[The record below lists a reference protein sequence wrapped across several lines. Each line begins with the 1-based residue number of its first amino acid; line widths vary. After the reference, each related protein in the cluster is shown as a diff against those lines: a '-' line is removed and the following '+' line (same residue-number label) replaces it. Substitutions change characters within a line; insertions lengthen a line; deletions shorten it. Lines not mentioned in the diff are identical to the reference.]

1 LPNLTFTPLLCN
13 KTARLG
19 AQDRKA
25 SVKMPTS
32 DPKNRRAVWA
42 WALYDWAN
50 SAFAT
55 TVMAGFFPIFFKQF
69 WSYGADVNLSTAR
82 LGLGNALAG
91 LLVALAAPVLG
102 AIADRGAARKSFLA
116 RFAALGVVS
125 TALLFFV
132 GQGQWIGAI
141 MVYTAAIVGFSGA
154 NVFYDAL
161 LPHVAPRGQLER
173 ISAFGF
179 AAGYLGGG
187 LLFLLNV
194 VMTLKPTL
202 FGLSDSAAAVRWSFL
217 TVAVW
222 WGGFSLLSLCGFSEP
237 PVQADR
243 LSTGASIRFGLG
255 RLMAT
260 LKQVRRY
267 KPVFL
272 FLLAYWFYIDG
283 VDTIIRMAV
292 DYGLSLG
299 FDTKDLITALLL
311 VQFIGFPAALAF
323 GRLGEVWGVRRSI
336 YLALV
341 IYVGITLWGAFMQQ
355 RWEFFGLAAAVGLVQ
370 GGIQALSRSY
380 FASLVPMAHS
390 AEFFGLYNMMG
401 KFAVII
407 GPAMMGL
414 VGLGARR
421 LLLEFGAAYLSPQ
434 AAAHIATRIGMA
446 SVAALFVIG
455 GCFFFLANR
464 ALTRPSSANPGTAP
478 DEAS

>member
-1 LPNLTFTPLLCN
+1 M
-13 KTARLG
+13 R
-19 AQDRKA
+19 
-25 SVKMPTS
+25 
-32 DPKNRRAVWA
+32 DPHQRRAVWA

-102 AIADRGAARKSFLA
+102 AMADRGAARKTFLA
-116 RFAALGVVS
+116 RFAALGVIG

-141 MVYTAAIVGFSGA
+141 LVYTAAIVGFSGA
-154 NVFYDAL
+154 NIFYDAL

-173 ISAFGF
+173 VSAFGF

-187 LLFLLNV
+187 LLFLVNV
-194 VMTLKPTL
+194 VMTLKPAL
-202 FGLSDSAAAVRWSFL
+202 FGLADETAAVRWSFL

-237 PVQADR
+237 SIPNDR
-243 LSTGASIRFGLG
+243 LSPGASIRFGLG

-260 LKQVRRY
+260 LKQVRHY

-299 FDTKDLITALLL
+299 FETKDLITALLM
-311 VQFIGFPAALAF
+311 VQFIGFPAAILF
-323 GRLGEVWGVRRSI
+323 GRLGEAWGVRRSI

-355 RWEFFGLAAAVGLVQ
+355 RWEFFGLAGAVGLVQ

-380 FASLVPMAHS
+380 FAAMVPTARS

-407 GPAMMGL
+407 GPAMMGV

-421 LLLEFGAAYLSPQ
+421 LLLDFGPAGLAPEAASQL
-434 AAAHIATRIGMA
+434 ATRISMA
-446 SVAALFVIG
+446 SVASLFVIG
-455 GCFFFLANR
+455 GCFFFWANR
-464 ALTRPSSANPGTAP
+464 ALARQMSESPPAP
-478 DEAS
+478 DEAP